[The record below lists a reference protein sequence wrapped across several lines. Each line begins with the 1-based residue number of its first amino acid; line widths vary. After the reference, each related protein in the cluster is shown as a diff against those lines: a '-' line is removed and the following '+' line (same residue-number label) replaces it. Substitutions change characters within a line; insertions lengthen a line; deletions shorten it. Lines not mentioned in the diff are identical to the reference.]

1 MKQGTNKKSGIGSI
15 VLVIIACIAL
25 MGFLAYLSNNKGLTS
40 NKFYIECDGRMV
52 EDLAS
57 DFEVSNNIPLV
68 VSVHQPKN
76 SEKGYTVKVIPNAI
90 KGTAF
95 DFYLNGEP
103 YSFHHEKDLTEGF
116 VIEMGED
123 GFSIKSKG
131 TINDILSAIYPE
143 YELSDCRGHIYDNM
157 FALIVTANDGQS
169 IRMNFSVNAPIAGI
183 ILNPEVIIFWL
194 PKVKDFTVF

>member
-1 MKQGTNKKSGIGSI
+1 MKQGTKKKSGIVSI
-15 VLVIIACIAL
+15 ILAVIICIAL
-25 MGFLAYLSNNKGLTS
+25 IGFLAYLSNNNALTG
-40 NKFYIECDGRMV
+40 NRFYIECEGRTI

-76 SEKGYTVKVIPNAI
+76 NEKGYTVKVIPNAL

-103 YSFHHEKDLTEGF
+103 YSYHHEKDLTEGF
-116 VIEMGED
+116 AIEMEED
-123 GFSIKSKG
+123 EFSIKSKG
-131 TINDILSAIYPE
+131 TINDILSAVYPE
-143 YELSDCRGHIYDNM
+143 CELSDCRGHIYDNM
-157 FALIVTANDGQS
+157 FALIVTASDGQS
-169 IRMNFSVNAPIAGI
+169 IRLNFSVNAPISGI

-194 PKVKDFTVF
+194 LKGKDFIVF